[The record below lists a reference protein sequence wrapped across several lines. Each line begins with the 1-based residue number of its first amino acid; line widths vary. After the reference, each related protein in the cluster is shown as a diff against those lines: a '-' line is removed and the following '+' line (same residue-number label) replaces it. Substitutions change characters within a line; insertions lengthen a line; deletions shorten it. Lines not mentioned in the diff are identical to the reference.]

1 MTTQEN
7 RLVRLEEGHGEINK
21 KLDRIIYSME
31 GNGQPGMKVRVD
43 RLETSAADAKWAKRA
58 GFSALIGVVAQF
70 IYEVL
75 NK

>member
-1 MTTQEN
+1 MTTPET
-7 RLVRLEEGHGEINK
+7 RLVRLEEGNVEINK

-43 RLETSAADAKWAKRA
+43 RLETAAADSKWAKRA
-58 GFSALIGVVAQF
+58 GFSALIALVAQF

-75 NK
+75 KK